1 MIQFREA
8 KVDTNGG
15 ITVEYTENGEI
26 KSYQCFK
33 DFSVRPQEYV
43 EFVNDE
49 FDRDKEFDT
58 RDDLTVEMAYYGALH
73 FKDDEDFDD
82 EDEEIK
88 CFKFKSITYVGG
100 DSMILEFQEDDE
112 VKTYNLFNFKA
123 FESIKEEDRMGLV
136 RHLNANDTL
145 VNKLMTDSF
154 LFLLIGITTI
164 AKRYLNNITE
174 GDETEEIGKDIAK
187 AVEAMF

>member
-15 ITVEYTENGEI
+15 ITVEYTENGES
-26 KSYQCFK
+26 KTYQCFK
-33 DFSVRPQEYV
+33 DFSVKPQEYV

-49 FDRDKEFDT
+49 FNRDKEFDT
-58 RDDLTVEMAYYGALH
+58 RDDLTVEMAYLGSQF

-82 EDEEIK
+82 EDDEVK
-88 CFKFKSITYVGG
+88 CFKFKSITYIG
-100 DSMILEFQEDDE
+100 DGMILEFQEDDE
-112 VKTYNLFNFKA
+112 VKTYNLFNLEAFKT
-123 FESIKEEDRMGLV
+123 IKEEDRMGLV

-174 GDETEEIGKDIAK
+174 GDETEEIGKEIVK
-187 AVEAMF
+187 AVNAMF